1 MQTVGKLL
9 CMILTAGL
17 FYSLG
22 CETSSSEDSE
32 TLVKNEAQD
41 NLDLVISRMAL
52 IPAGSFEMGD
62 HHDNMNDA
70 LPVHRVELKSF
81 YMDVT
86 EVTVGDFKKFILPCL
101 DLIFLKALI

>member
-9 CMILTAGL
+9 CMILTVGL

-32 TLVKNEAQD
+32 TLVKNEVQD
-41 NLDLVISRMAL
+41 KLGLVINRMVL

-70 LPVHRVELKSF
+70 LPVHRVELESF

-86 EVTVGDFKKFILPCL
+86 EVTVGDFK
-101 DLIFLKALI
+101 

>member
-32 TLVKNEAQD
+32 TLVKNEH
-41 NLDLVISRMAL
+41 L
-52 IPAGSFEMGD
+52 
-62 HHDNMNDA
+62 
-70 LPVHRVELKSF
+70 
-81 YMDVT
+81 
-86 EVTVGDFKKFILPCL
+86 C
-101 DLIFLKALI
+101 